1 MAIARRTMFL
11 WGGLVLTSPVAGR
24 ASEQSERLVAQGQL
38 AYQNGRFAEARD
50 RFAEA
55 VAADSHDASAQY
67 GIGLALGKLDRWEEA
82 RAAFERAVA
91 LRPDFTAAQR
101 ALGLA
106 SYHLGE
112 AALERKENERAI
124 ELLDQASRL
133 APAVAGRA
141 RYLAG
146 VARVGSGRAEQAR
159 MDFEAAARTPEREI
173 ARAATAYLER
183 LAAPAATVPAKRW
196 EVRGATGVQYD
207 SNPALEPHGSHAH
220 RDQAAFLLGAG
231 GHYDVMQRERALV
244 RLDYDFYQTLYP
256 DFQDFD
262 FRAHRLSGTAS
273 FGLRRWLWAGVQGG
287 YNHYSLGPRA
297 YLQEPFVLPFLS
309 FAEGDVGRTQLL
321 YRHGEPDYLS
331 RPFKSLRDG
340 RTNAAGVSQ
349 RLLFA
354 GGARYVTLGYE
365 FENENPRSAAGNDFE
380 RNSNG
385 AHVGVGFPA
394 WCGTAVELTYLYRN
408 EDYTRRNSLSAFRK
422 KRDDDEHRFYAGVK
436 RDLSAHLNVTLAYYG
451 TANVSNIGLFDY
463 RRSIVSLVLE
473 ATR

>member
-55 VAADSHDASAQY
+55 VAADPHDASAQY

-91 LRPDFTAAQR
+91 LR
-101 ALGLA
+101 
-106 SYHLGE
+106 
-112 AALERKENERAI
+112 I

-207 SNPALEPHGSHAH
+207 SNPALEPRGSHAH

-408 EDYTRRNSLSAFRK
+408 DDYTRRNSLSAFRK

>member
-1 MAIARRTMFL
+1 MFL
-11 WGGLVLTSPVAGR
+11 WGGLVLTTPVAGHP
-24 ASEQSERLVAQGQL
+24 SERSERLVAQGEL
-38 AYQNGRFAEARD
+38 AYQTGRFAEARD

-55 VAADSHDASAQY
+55 AAADPNDASAQY
-67 GIGLALGKLDRWEEA
+67 GIGLALGKLHRWEEA
-82 RAAFERAVA
+82 RAAFERAVT
-91 LRPDFTAAQR
+91 LRPGFTAAQR
-101 ALGLA
+101 ALGLV

-112 AALERKENERAI
+112 AALERKEHEHAV
-124 ELLDQASRL
+124 ELLDQAARL
-133 APAVAGRA
+133 APAIASRA

-146 VARVGSGRAEQAR
+146 VARLGAGQAGQAR
-159 MDFEAAARTPEREI
+159 TDFEAAARAPERDI
-173 ARAATAYLER
+173 AVAATAYLER
-183 LAAPAATVPAKRW
+183 LAAGAPTAPAKRW
-196 EVRGATGVQYD
+196 ELRGATGIQYD

-220 RDQAAFLLGAG
+220 RDQAAFLLAAG
-231 GHYDVMQRERALV
+231 GRYDVVQRERALL

-309 FAEGDVGRTQLL
+309 LAEGQLGWTQLL
-321 YRHGEPDYLS
+321 FRHGEPDYLS

-365 FENENPRSAAGNDFE
+365 FGDENPRSPAGNDFE

-385 AHVGVGFPA
+385 GHVGVGFPA
-394 WCGTAVELTYLYRN
+394 WFGTAVELTYLYRN
-408 EDYTRRNSLSAFRK
+408 DDYARRNSFSGLRK

-451 TANVSNIGLFDY
+451 TANISNIGLFDY
-463 RRSIVSLVLE
+463 RRSIVSLLLE